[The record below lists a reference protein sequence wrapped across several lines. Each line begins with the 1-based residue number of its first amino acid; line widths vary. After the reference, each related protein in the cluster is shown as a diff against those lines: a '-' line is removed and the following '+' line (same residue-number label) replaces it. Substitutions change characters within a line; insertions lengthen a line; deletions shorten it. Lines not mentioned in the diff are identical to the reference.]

1 MILDPL
7 EDTDIRELFD
17 ECLTNAREKGQ
28 PAMVSAGLP
37 PDLID
42 AINAVSLEFPV
53 VSEETLAKAKEALER
68 ELSSNT

>member
-17 ECLTNAREKGQ
+17 QCLTNAIENGS
-28 PAMVSAGLP
+28 PALVSAGLP

-53 VSEETLAKAKEALER
+53 VSDEIVAKAKEALEH
-68 ELSSNT
+68 ELSSNA